1 MRRSEAK
8 PAPAAGAAGVGGA
21 PGAAEG
27 ATGSAPGPAGEAELD
42 RAALER
48 WGRRLGARAAAAR
61 AFVALHGPLGA
72 GKTALVQ
79 AACAG
84 AGVRE
89 PVTSP
94 TFTLVHEHRAGGLE
108 VRHVDLYRIHDPAE
122 LDELGWEE
130 LVAGTALVF
139 VEWAERASE
148 RLPPDRWEVRLALG
162 SAPERRRVRVR
173 AIGRAPSPPP
183 PGDEDGR

>member
-1 MRRSEAK
+1 MSRSDAS
-8 PAPAAGAAGVGGA
+8 PASAAAAAGVGGA

-27 ATGSAPGPAGEAELD
+27 ASGSTPAPEGEAELD

-48 WGRRLGARAAAAR
+48 WGRRLGARAAAVR

-72 GKTALVQ
+72 GKTTLVH

-94 TFTLVHEHRAGGLE
+94 TFTLVHEHRAGALE
-108 VRHVDLYRIHDPAE
+108 VRHVDLYRIRDPAE
-122 LDELGWEE
+122 LDELGWED

-148 RLPPDRWEVRLALG
+148 RLPPDRWEVRLAPG
-162 SAPERRRVRVR
+162 SGPERRRVRVC
-173 AIGRAPSPPP
+173 ALGRAPSPPR